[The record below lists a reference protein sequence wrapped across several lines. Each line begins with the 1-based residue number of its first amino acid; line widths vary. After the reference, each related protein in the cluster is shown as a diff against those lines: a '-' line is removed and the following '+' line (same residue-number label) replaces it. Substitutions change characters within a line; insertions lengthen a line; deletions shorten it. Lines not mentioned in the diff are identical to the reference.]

1 MVVST
6 TASCFPITQNGDW
19 ILQPNNWHL
28 NSYLKLFRISAS
40 YVMIFFKMAYKSFY
54 LGLMSKIFLEK
65 STADEMFVSS
75 QKLTIFKDDLCIFV

>member
-6 TASCFPITQNGDW
+6 TASTQNGDW

-40 YVMIFFKMAYKSFY
+40 YVMIFFKMAYKSFH
-54 LGLMSKIFLEK
+54 LGLMSIFLEK